1 MGIQT
6 IERNLR
12 KSSAAD
18 HALLSPLQRKKH
30 EHNMEAL
37 ADTRSAFDSAL
48 AILND
53 LLNFD
58 KLESGTF
65 QIEPVDVVALRYL
78 DRDVKHQLTLLQSRE
93 MTAALRFDVREADG
107 GHEEDGLD
115 YVEAGDVLLIDKHK
129 VYTTHPIT
137 LLSPCYLP
145 LISPSPFTR
154 AAD

>member
-12 KSSAAD
+12 KSSSVD
-18 HALLSPLQRKKH
+18 HTLLSPMQRKKH
-30 EHNMEAL
+30 EVNMEAL

-78 DRDVKHQLTLLQSRE
+78 DRDVKHQLALLQSRE
-93 MTAALRFDVREADG
+93 MTASLRFDVREADG
-107 GHEEDGLD
+107 GHEEDGLEFLD
-115 YVEAGDVLLIDKHK
+115 AGDVLLIDKHK
-129 VYTTHPIT
+129 VHPHR
-137 LLSPCYLP
+137 SSSYHSSLP
-145 LISPSPFTR
+145 LIVVFSPHHVCC
-154 AAD
+154 